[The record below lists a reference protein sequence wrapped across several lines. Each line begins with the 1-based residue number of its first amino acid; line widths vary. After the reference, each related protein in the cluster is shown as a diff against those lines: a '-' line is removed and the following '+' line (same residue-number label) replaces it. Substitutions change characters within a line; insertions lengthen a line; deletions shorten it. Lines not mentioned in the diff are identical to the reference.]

1 MAKNANNKVSVWQSL
16 RNAWKVEDIRK
27 KLLYTF
33 FMLVLF
39 RLVGVIPAPGV
50 DYARVQSAMGS
61 DTLPLLDLVNMMTG
75 NNFSQMT
82 IMAMGIT
89 PYINSSIIMQ
99 LLTIA
104 IPALERMSKSG
115 PEGQK
120 KIAKITRYVTV
131 VLAIIQAIGLVTSLG
146 YIKSGWFN
154 TVLVG
159 ISMAGG
165 TALAMWI
172 GERITEKGIGNG
184 ISLLIFAGIISN
196 LFSGFS
202 QLIVNAFQATS
213 LTPWLSLLGV
223 LVLALVMIV
232 LVTFVDMGVRRINV
246 NYAKRVSGRKMYGGQ
261 NSIIPLKV
269 VSVGVLP
276 LIFAYSFMSFPG
288 TIIQLVGGTS
298 SGAYIWWSRYMNAY
312 SPLYMIVTALLIVAF
327 TYLYTSISFQPDEI
341 AKNIQQQGGAI
352 PAVRPGKPTADY
364 LKRINNRLTLF
375 AALFLA
381 VLATVP
387 NLATVGLNTGIP
399 FAASSMLIAVSVV
412 LETKRQ
418 LDDLLVSRNYDT
430 LS

>member
-99 LLTIA
+99 LLTFA

-327 TYLYTSISFQPDEI
+327 TYFYTSISFQPDEI

>member
-33 FMLVLF
+33 FMLVIF

-120 KIAKITRYVTV
+120 KIARITRYVTV

-202 QLIVNAFQATS
+202 QLIVSAFQATS

-327 TYLYTSISFQPDEI
+327 TYFYTSISFQPDEI

>member
-115 PEGQK
+115 PDGQK

-327 TYLYTSISFQPDEI
+327 TYFYTSISFQPDEI